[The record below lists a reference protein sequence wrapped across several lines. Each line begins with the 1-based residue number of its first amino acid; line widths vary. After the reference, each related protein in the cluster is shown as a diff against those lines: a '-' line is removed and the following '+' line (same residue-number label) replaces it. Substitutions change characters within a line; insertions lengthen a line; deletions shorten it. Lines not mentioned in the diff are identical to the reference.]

1 MLSHAQ
7 IAVLRETEGQ
17 GPFCSLV
24 LAVVVVKDVV
34 VFVAFATNLE
44 VASAVRAVK
53 GDEVSKPLI
62 PLQDFVISDAV
73 RGVRHRPGGRQR
85 RCVPF
90 WMAWISVAGQARP
103 WQDE

>member
-1 MLSHAQ
+1 LAATCAQ

-44 VASAVRAVK
+44 VASAVRAVE
-53 GDEVSKPLI
+53 GDEASKPLL
-62 PLQDFVISDAV
+62 PLQDFVKCGARRSPPTWRSPAAV
-73 RGVRHRPGGRQR
+73 RAILDGLDGCGRPGQA
-85 RCVPF
+85 
-90 WMAWISVAGQARP
+90 MAG
-103 WQDE
+103 